1 MSKLLPHQKY
11 PLWLRFARSFVFAAR
26 GIWWGTEER
35 NMRFHLLVMLAVIP
49 VGLWTG
55 LRIWEWLIVILCIG
69 MVLSAELVNT
79 AIEAV
84 CNVLRDDLKVEY
96 LATQRARD
104 VAAGAV
110 FVLTLTS
117 VVIGLI
123 IFVPKWLLLLP

>member
-1 MSKLLPHQKY
+1 MSRLFPHQKY
-11 PLWLRFARSFVFAAR
+11 PLWLRFGRSFLFAAR

-35 NMRFHLLVMLAVIP
+35 NMRFHLLVMVAAVAMGI
-49 VGLWTG
+49 WME
-55 LRIWEWLIVILCIG
+55 LRIWEWLIVIICIG

-84 CNVLRDDLKVEY
+84 CNVLRDDLKVGY
-96 LATQRARD
+96 LATQKARD

-117 VVIGLI
+117 VVVGLI
-123 IFVPKWLLLLP
+123 IFIPKWLLLLP